1 MFKAF
6 YDCKDVRQ
14 RCFMTI
20 FVLSIQLNCI
30 AQNNSLLHFSGG
42 RMTVRVLFQSINN
55 QISPVINFNAA
66 NNVLNLDQEVSVPV
80 SASLEEIMSSVA
92 DQLGLEWHRIKSD
105 IFFTPKSVSAKEIA
119 APGGSASFYRIRVR
133 GENEELL
140 ADANISTSTPGNITT
155 TNANGIAV
163 IPRKESVLVIN
174 VTYVGM
180 LPATVKL
187 TSAGDYDV
195 LLRLKLKPLPKKI
208 TTGYTYSMDPAYV
221 PANRPTLSGPQLN
234 MVSTGNPLAALEGQ
248 ETGVLYTQ
256 TNGSTSSSSNLSIRG
271 QNSIFNSREPLYIV
285 DNVIFA
291 AQNLSMSNLISGI
304 SAGSQSPFSYF
315 NMADI
320 EAIEILKDAEATA
333 IYGSRGA
340 NGVIIITTKRGK
352 ATKTGQRRFDFQFN
366 SGISQA
372 TGNLSLMNSSQYVAL
387 RTEAFYND
395 NITMN
400 TTNAPDVK
408 VWGTNRSTNWRKYLM
423 GDGRTYNFQSSV
435 TGGTQLFNYYIGAGG
450 SQESSIYLT
459 HPLHQR
465 LNTTFNFNFLSKNK
479 RLDVQTSGFLGWDRN
494 HQFLYK
500 DPAWMQFLAPNAPV
514 VFKDAANHLIN
525 QSDGVSFINPLG
537 FLYQPAISVSH
548 NYLANLFFTYKILP
562 FLLFRGNLGWSE
574 VVSNETGETP
584 ISVQDPLLSPT
595 GTNYTAHTNY
605 GNKLFEPQLE
615 FKKSTRRWT
624 QSLLAGVSY
633 QRQSNNMRSLMA
645 TGYSSD
651 SLLGDTTQ
659 APFKLTDNQAT
670 TYSYKA
676 LFGRYAVILDSTYIL
691 NLSYRR
697 EGSNRLDPHTY
708 YGNFYAGGAAWLF
721 SKLTFVNRALP
732 FISQGRLRA
741 SYGVTGNDQVG
752 NYYNNNP
759 VDLGSS
765 VLQIIPSWPY
775 ANRLFS
781 GHQTWERITKLE
793 IGMDL
798 GLLKDRIH
806 ADLAWYQN
814 RSTNQLIPIQLP
826 VKDSAIVYRNWPTLL
841 QNRGFEIKLAFQNI
855 RSKNFSWTT
864 WFNWSFPT
872 NKLIKF
878 EGLSG
883 TIYANKL
890 IIGKSLNTAQ
900 GFVSQGVN
908 TATGLYQFEDRDG
921 DGKITAADKTVI
933 GRRGVTSFG
942 GMDNVFQ
949 YKNVQVEF
957 LFDARFATGLNYLAW
972 LFLSNPPGSNLGSYN
987 NTVTALD
994 DRWRSKGDNA
1004 TFQQAST
1011 GLLFHSRA
1019 GDAINNYI
1027 SSNAMLVNSS
1037 FVRLRKMQITYQL
1050 PFHLCS
1056 KMHLSEVSIFAI
1068 GQNLFT
1074 LTPYK
1079 GPSPELQDATSEPI
1093 LRTTE
1098 IGLRVAF

>member
-14 RCFMTI
+14 HFFMTL
-20 FVLSIQLNCI
+20 FVLSIQLNCM

-55 QISPVINFNAA
+55 QVYPVINFNAA
-66 NNVLNLDQEVSVPV
+66 NIVLKMDQEVWVPA
-80 SASLEEIMSSVA
+80 SASLEEIMASVS

-105 IFFTPKSVSAKEIA
+105 IYFTPGSAGSRNIA
-119 APGGSASFYRIRVR
+119 APAGSASFYRIRVR
-133 GENEELL
+133 GGNEELL
-140 ADANISTSTPGNITT
+140 ADANISTETGVVMTT
-155 TNANGIAV
+155 TNANGTAS
-163 IPRKESVLVIN
+163 IPRRDSVLVIN

-180 LPATVKL
+180 LPETLRL

-195 LLRLKLKPLPKKI
+195 VLRQSLKPLPKKT
-208 TTGYTYSMDPAYV
+208 TTGYTYSMDPLYV
-221 PANRPTLSGPQLN
+221 AANRPTLSGWQLN

-256 TNGSTSSSSNLSIRG
+256 TNGSTSSSSNVSIRG
-271 QNSIFNSREPLYIV
+271 QNSIFNSREPLYII
-285 DNVIFA
+285 DNVVFA
-291 AQNLSMSNLISGI
+291 AQNLSMSNLLSGI
-304 SAGSQSPFSYF
+304 SGGSQSPFSYF
-315 NMADI
+315 NIADI
-320 EAIEILKDAEATA
+320 ESIEILKDAEATA

-352 ATKTGQRRFDFQFN
+352 ASKTGRPRFDFEVN
-366 SGISQA
+366 TGVSQA
-372 TGNLSLMNSSQYVAL
+372 SGNLSLMNSAQYVAL

-408 VWGTNRSTNWRKYLM
+408 VWGTSRNTNWRKYLIR
-423 GDGRTYNFQSSV
+423 DGRTHNFQSSV
-435 TGGTQLFNYYIGAGG
+435 TGGTQQFNYYIGAGG

-465 LNTTFNFNFLSKNK
+465 INTTFNFNFLSKNK
-479 RLDVQTSGFLGWDRN
+479 RLDVQVSGFLGWDRN

-514 VFKDAANHLIN
+514 VFKDAENHLIN

-537 FLYQPAISVSH
+537 FLYQPAASVSH

-562 FLLFRGNLGWSE
+562 FLLFRGNLGYSE
-574 VVSNETGETP
+574 VLSNETGETP
-584 ISVQDPLLSPT
+584 ISVQDPLRSPS
-595 GTNYTAHTNY
+595 GTSYTAHTIY
-605 GNKLFEPQLE
+605 GNQLFEPQLE
-615 FKKSTRRWT
+615 YKKSFRRWT
-624 QSLLAGVSY
+624 LSLLAGVSY

-645 TGYSSD
+645 TGYTSD

-659 APFKLTDNQAT
+659 APINLRDNQAT
-670 TYSYKA
+670 TYAYKG
-676 LFGRYAVILDSTYIL
+676 LFGRYAILFDSTYIL

-697 EGSNRLDPHTY
+697 DGSNRLDPHTY

-721 SKLTFVNRALP
+721 SKLKVVSRALP

-752 NYYNNNP
+752 NYYNNSP

-775 ANRLFS
+775 ASKIFS

-798 GLLKDRIH
+798 GLLKDRFH
-806 ADLAWYQN
+806 AELAWYQN
-814 RSTNQLIPIQLP
+814 RSTNQLIPVELP

-855 RSKNFSWTT
+855 RSRNFSWTT

-872 NKLIKF
+872 NKLIRF
-878 EGLSG
+878 EGLSS

-890 IIGKSLNTAQ
+890 MVGKSLNTVQ

-908 TATGLYQFEDRDG
+908 PNTGLYQFGDRDG

-933 GRRGVTSFG
+933 ARRGVTSFG

-949 YKNVQVEF
+949 YKHVQVEF
-957 LFDARFATGLNYLAW
+957 LFDARFATGLSYLAP
-972 LFLSNPPGSNLGSYN
+972 LFLSNSPGSNLGSYN

-1011 GLLFHSRA
+1011 SLLFHSRA

-1037 FVRLRKMQITYQL
+1037 FVRLRKMQISWQL
-1050 PFHLCS
+1050 PFRLCS
-1056 KMHLSEVSIFAI
+1056 KMHLSGVSIFAI

-1079 GPSPELQDATSEPI
+1079 GPSPELQDATLEPI
-1093 LRTTE
+1093 LRTAE
-1098 IGLRVAF
+1098 IGVHAAF